1 MSSNNKKL
9 IAVIGATGQQGGAVV
24 RALQASG
31 QFKVRAL
38 SRNPVKHRDLADEV
52 VEADLNRP
60 DTLQPAFAGAH
71 GVFLVTSSSL
81 EGTDEFT
88 QGTAA
93 VRAAKAAGV
102 KHFIWSTL
110 PDVKAISGG
119 KFDVPHFT
127 GKAKVD
133 RVVTEAG
140 FANHTFVIAP
150 FFYQNL
156 AGAMAPQQQAD
167 GSIGWALPL
176 DPSVRC
182 IHMGDIREL
191 GTIVAGAFA
200 HPDQA
205 GHGEYL
211 PLVGDFMSFN
221 EIVDV
226 LNRQGHNFSFT
237 QVPADVFATL
247 FPGAAEIAAMF
258 RYFEAHTY
266 LGSESRD
273 RIAFAN
279 KIAGREPTRFSTW
292 AHVNF
297 PVQLNATDGALL

>member
-9 IAVIGATGQQGGAVV
+9 VAVIGATGQQGSGVV
-24 RALQASG
+24 RALQTGG

-38 SRNPVKHRDLADEV
+38 TRNPDKHRELAEEV

-60 DTLQPAFAGAH
+60 DTLQSAFAGAH

-81 EGTDEFT
+81 EGTDEFA

-102 KHFIWSTL
+102 RHFIWSTL
-110 PDVKAISGG
+110 PDANAIGGG

-127 GKAKVD
+127 NKAKVD

-140 FANHTFVIAP
+140 FANHTFAIAP

-156 AGAMAPQQQAD
+156 AGAMAPQPQAD
-167 GSIGWALPL
+167 GSVGWALPL

-200 HPDQA
+200 DTDRA

-266 LGSESRD
+266 LGSDSSD
-273 RIAFAN
+273 RIALAN
-279 KIAGREPTRFSTW
+279 KIAGTQPTRFATW
-292 AHVNF
+292 AQANF
-297 PVQLNATDGALL
+297 PA